1 MAESHFLPTVT
12 LFDWWLVKSP
22 NNRLSISGISS
33 RKGEAVRVF
42 NSSPIVRRYD
52 YNYLETADGISILIR
67 GIINEERTLES
78 GFTPQIFKSFYIGFP
93 SYWES
98 CALDCF
104 REEAEPIT
112 DSVNAVMD
120 TVSAAREDI
129 SSEGDQNSIPTSLV
143 LPEQAAEEC
152 NDSKEMSGYGVA
164 YGSGGDRR
172 STSLRDNK
180 VCQQK
185 QQQPASGGSLR
196 HPDKEQSSFSKGLEN
211 HDSDTVV
218 LDNVSENLPE
228 ISSHAVEK
236 SFPTFVSLE
245 KAATDCKQFVEDEHD
260 ISIKM
265 SEVNIV
271 QCSVGNR
278 RSARLHN
285 LKVYPRKQPT
295 IGGPSKHPD
304 ENQIFASTSLEKRE
318 GGQKSP
324 STPIESQSKTLLNT
338 FSEQVVG
345 KFASRVSKTLSAK
358 TDRRYKKKRV
368 SIEIEAVRPN
378 IKSPHVRDVSHL
390 NQGSEQ
396 SVYLESLSLKKSKY
410 GEQNSI
416 PTSLVLPEHT
426 AEECNDSTEMSG
438 CDVAYGSGGDRRST
452 SLRDI
457 KVCQQKQ
464 QQPASGG
471 SLRHPD
477 KEQSS
482 FSKGLENH
490 DSGTV
495 VLDNVS
501 ENLPEISSHA
511 VGKSFPTFVSPEKA
525 ATDCKQFVEDEHD
538 ISIKMSE
545 VNIVQCSVGNRRSAR
560 LHNLKV
566 YPRKQP
572 TIGGPSKHPDENQ
585 IFASTSLEKRE
596 GGQKSPSTPIESQ
609 SKTLLNTFS
618 EQVVGKFAS
627 RVSKTLSAKTDRR
640 CKKKRV
646 SIEIEAVRPKIKF
659 PHVRDVSHLN
669 LGSEIKSPH
678 VRDVSHLNQGSGI
691 KSPHV
696 RDVSHLNQGGGIK
709 SPHVRD
715 VSHLNQ
721 GSKIKSPHVRD
732 VSHLNQGSEI
742 KSPHVRDVSHLN
754 QGSKIKSPHVR
765 DVSHL
770 NQGSEI
776 KSPHVRDVSH
786 LNQGSEIKSPH
797 VRDVSHLNQGSK
809 IKSPHVRDVSHLN
822 QGSEIK
828 SPHVRDVSHLNQGSK
843 IKSPHVRD
851 VSHLNQGSEQSVS
864 LESLSLKK
872 SKYGRS
878 LLPPLEFWH
887 NQIPIYNTDREITK
901 IQEGS
906 SLISP
911 IRGSSPSLGRSAEI
925 IRGGKRIVLSSFPK
939 L

>member
-228 ISSHAVEK
+228 ISSHVEK

>member
-228 ISSHAVEK
+228 ISSHVEK
-236 SFPTFVSLE
+236 SFPTFVSL
-245 KAATDCKQFVEDEHD
+245 
-260 ISIKM
+260 
-265 SEVNIV
+265 
-271 QCSVGNR
+271 
-278 RSARLHN
+278 
-285 LKVYPRKQPT
+285 
-295 IGGPSKHPD
+295 
-304 ENQIFASTSLEKRE
+304 
-318 GGQKSP
+318 
-324 STPIESQSKTLLNT
+324 
-338 FSEQVVG
+338 
-345 KFASRVSKTLSAK
+345 
-358 TDRRYKKKRV
+358 
-368 SIEIEAVRPN
+368 
-378 IKSPHVRDVSHL
+378 
-390 NQGSEQ
+390 
-396 SVYLESLSLKKSKY
+396 
-410 GEQNSI
+410 
-416 PTSLVLPEHT
+416 
-426 AEECNDSTEMSG
+426 
-438 CDVAYGSGGDRRST
+438 
-452 SLRDI
+452 
-457 KVCQQKQ
+457 
-464 QQPASGG
+464 
-471 SLRHPD
+471 
-477 KEQSS
+477 
-482 FSKGLENH
+482 
-490 DSGTV
+490 
-495 VLDNVS
+495 
-501 ENLPEISSHA
+501 
-511 VGKSFPTFVSPEKA
+511 EKA